1 MTQGPAITDEVRAMI
16 GATSEPDI
24 LEVERGAI
32 RRYADAI
39 EDPNPLFRDVEHA
52 RNSRYGEIICP
63 PGFFGWPVKR
73 SGRMGLT
80 AKVREALTKA
90 GYSRLLDG
98 GVEYECFLPIRAG
111 DTLTAYSRIADI
123 TEREGKT
130 GKMTFTITETT
141 YVNQNGDL
149 VVKARGTMICR

>member
-1 MTQGPAITDEVRAMI
+1 
-16 GATSEPDI
+16 
-24 LEVERGAI
+24 
-32 RRYADAI
+32 
-39 EDPNPLFRDVEHA
+39 
-52 RNSRYGEIICP
+52 
-63 PGFFGWPVKR
+63 
-73 SGRMGLT
+73 MGLT

-130 GKMTFTITETT
+130 GKMAFTITETT